1 MAEKAQA
8 QYNLWRSESDV
19 SKKAVL
25 EKDLFDKLGTLIKRY
40 PRQYGGQRGLFI
52 RAEAYSDKKAWDD
65 SLKDFETLAARF
77 PKSYLAP
84 ISLFD
89 AAVCYEEK
97 GDTDSALKLY
107 VSASSSYKE
116 STVAPRALFDSGRLY
131 EAKSEWTN
139 AQKAY
144 GSMEGLYAQSIWT
157 RLAKNRLVELKV
169 QGKSSRGGCRMA
181 EKRAANKILETRY
194 FGLVIGLLVFLLLF
208 ALSSGTVL
216 VKSIEQ
222 KMLDIN
228 FRFKNSFSG
237 TRVQEGV
244 FVIQNNPRISPDILI
259 VGIDDKARAEELT
272 VDVW

>member
-1 MAEKAQA
+1 MQAVQQHAGQGTQVPPEPMRRRINNFLSRAVSRFRIALLVILIAAGALLVGYIVYNEVANRLLADSTLMAEKAQA

-107 VSASSSYKE
+107 VKASSSYKE
-116 STVAPRALFDSGRLY
+116 STVAPRALFNSGRLY
-131 EAKSEWTN
+131 EAKSDWTN

-144 GSMEGLYAQSIWT
+144 GSMDGLYAQSVWT

-169 QGKSSRGGCRMA
+169 QGKI
-181 EKRAANKILETRY
+181 K
-194 FGLVIGLLVFLLLF
+194 
-208 ALSSGTVL
+208 
-216 VKSIEQ
+216 
-222 KMLDIN
+222 
-228 FRFKNSFSG
+228 
-237 TRVQEGV
+237 
-244 FVIQNNPRISPDILI
+244 
-259 VGIDDKARAEELT
+259 
-272 VDVW
+272 